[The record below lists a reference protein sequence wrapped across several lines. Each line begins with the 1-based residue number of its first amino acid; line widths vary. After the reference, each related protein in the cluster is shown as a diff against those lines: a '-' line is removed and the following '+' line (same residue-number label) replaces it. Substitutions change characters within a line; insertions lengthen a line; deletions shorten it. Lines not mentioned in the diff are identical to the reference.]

1 MSRLAVA
8 FLLAF
13 ASGAVA
19 QTLPEGDYRSLE
31 VADFKAGIFCA
42 QKVIAVNPAPGTIAG
57 VTNVIEGEPGFIS
70 VSRRV
75 PAVIG
80 VGFGVKVRVDEPFG
94 YDDVRITV
102 THPPMGPDG
111 IATEQYTSAISGAIL
126 SMNLFQF
133 DFDYELVPGIWSIE
147 ADWGGKPVYRAV
159 FEVAAARD
167 VPELAVACGYA
178 DQLS

>member
-1 MSRLAVA
+1 MLRLAFA
-8 FLLAF
+8 LALTL

-19 QTLPEGDYRSLE
+19 QTLPEGDYRSPQ
-31 VADFKAGIFCA
+31 VAEFKAGIFCA
-42 QKVIAVNPAPGTIAG
+42 QKVIRTNPAPGTIAG

-75 PAVIG
+75 PAVLG
-80 VGFGVKVRVDEPFG
+80 VGFGVKVRVDDPFG
-94 YDDVRITV
+94 YSDVWITV

-111 IATEQYTSAISGAIL
+111 VTEEFYVSSISGTET

-133 DFDYELVPGIWSIE
+133 DFDYELVPGPWSIE
-147 ADWGGKPVYRAV
+147 AMSAGRLIYRAR
-159 FEVAAARD
+159 FDVAVPSA
-167 VPELAVACGYA
+167 VPELAIPCGYE